1 MFIESRS
8 KTNPH
13 APAEVRAWCD
23 GERAGKR
30 CEEVGPP
37 VECRTPRKK
46 RDPDHAAS
54 ALAMK
59 VSGFFRVNVAQGR
72 REWVELVFCRTCAG
86 ALLMKLQR
94 EHAAEIADL
103 VSKRGVIFSRFYVN
117 RERVELMDRLRTHL
131 GIVVPGMEAA
141 CTAP

>member
-72 REWVELVFCRTCAG
+72 REWVEL
-86 ALLMKLQR
+86 
-94 EHAAEIADL
+94 ADL

>member
-23 GERAGKR
+23 GERDGKR
-30 CEEVGPP
+30 CEETGPP

-46 RDPDHAAS
+46 RDPDFAAS
-54 ALAMK
+54 NLAEK
-59 VSGFFRVNVAQGR
+59 VSGFFQRFIPSGR
-72 REWVELVFCRTCAG
+72 RAWTVELYCRTCALS
-86 ALLMKLQR
+86 LLRKLER
-94 EHAAEIADL
+94 EHAVEISEA
-103 VSKRGVIFSRFYVN
+103 VSKRGVLFARFVG
-117 RERVELMDRLRTHL
+117 RERAAEMDRLRAHL
-131 GIVVPGMEAA
+131 GIVVPGTEAA